1 MKANLTELVFI
12 LDRSGSMG
20 GMENDTIG
28 GFNSMLEKQQA
39 EPGECRITT
48 VLFDNQYEI
57 LHDRIDIKAVSA
69 ITNKEYFVRGQ
80 TALLDAIGKTINK
93 IGGVQKNTAEEY
105 RAEKVLLV
113 ITTDGLE
120 NASREFDYDT
130 IKSMVEHQKSK
141 YSWEFIF
148 LGANIDAVDVANR
161 FGVAHNRAQRF
172 HNDSE
177 GIALNYDVLSRTV
190 STFRQLEAGMPI
202 ADIWSSEIQADYA
215 KRGSKL
221 ITWDLHKDGRFC

>member
-1 MKANLTELVFI
+1 MNANLTELVFI

-20 GMENDTIG
+20 GLESDTIG
-28 GFNSMLEKQQA
+28 GFNSMLAKQQD
-39 EPGECRITT
+39 ETGECRITT
-48 VLFDNQYEI
+48 VLFDDRYEV

-69 ITNKEYFVRGQ
+69 ITNTEYFVRGQ

-105 RAEKVLLV
+105 RAAKVLFV

-161 FGVAHNRAQRF
+161 FGVARNRAQNF

-177 GIALNYDVLSRTV
+177 GIELNYNVLSRTV
-190 STFRQLEAGMPI
+190 SAFRESEVGVPLAENWCA
-202 ADIWSSEIQADYA
+202 EIQADYA

-221 ITWDLHKDGRFC
+221 K